1 MLRAACGLSCSARY
15 KGTAFISLDTLE
27 LSKMATW
34 KQYNGYLHKSIST
47 PQLGLALRLALL
59 LFLGGKKTQLL
70 GLAQRL
76 ALLLFLGGKKPQL
89 LGLAQRLAL
98 LLFLGG
104 KKPQLQESVAL
115 ASRTDLVV
123 VAPKYRLNMS
133 EFFTANSSEEPGM
146 LLQRQA
152 LDWLRACISSCCDQT
167 GSTALQEYDSG
178 ASSHGSH
185 LLNRASLSVLEGL
198 NACLDYRAEV
208 FVPELNRSFM
218 VGRSRFFGCQNPH
231 QKGGAMRGLPHS
243 FLNRF
248 VQLGLEPL
256 KRDDLLT
263 LVRYLHP
270 ALPEDTLSCMVLFNE
285 KGLPMFV
292 KGCCMAAV
300 QRPGE
305 RRQRRSML
313 ETTAAGGRISQC
325 HLPRPE
331 APKGQQLSAVSTAV
345 DFGKDFFQGVFWQPH
360 CDFPRFRSLFT
371 EFSP

>member
-15 KGTAFISLDTLE
+15 KGTSFISLDTLE

-59 LFLGGKKTQLL
+59 LFLGGKKT
-70 GLAQRL
+70 
-76 ALLLFLGGKKPQL
+76 QL

-152 LDWLRACISSCCDQT
+152 LDWLRACISSCCGHT

-256 KRDDLLT
+256 NRDDLLT

-285 KGLPMFV
+285 KV
-292 KGCCMAAV
+292 SACCA
-300 QRPGE
+300 
-305 RRQRRSML
+305 L
-313 ETTAAGGRISQC
+313 FLTASGNCCVHSQC
-325 HLPRPE
+325 DGIGYR
-331 APKGQQLSAVSTAV
+331 TC
-345 DFGKDFFQGVFWQPH
+345 GKQKRHQA
-360 CDFPRFRSLFT
+360 C
-371 EFSP
+371 